1 MRCLG
6 CSALGIEICSQCR
19 RFWHPRII
27 RTASR
32 LSPHFPI
39 YSSIPYSPVAG
50 RVLLAAKENGISSAD
65 KLLTD
70 ALTFALTYCL
80 DETLATFIVPIPS
93 RKEVARMRGRQFIA
107 VIATD
112 AGEFTS
118 TPIHELLTHVRKV
131 KDQSTLNAKSR
142 SINLDGALIS
152 RRFVGGNAV
161 LIDDLVTTGATLHE
175 AARALR
181 ARGITVAAAVT
192 ACVAEPL
199 R

>member
-1 MRCLG
+1 
-6 CSALGIEICSQCR
+6 
-19 RFWHPRII
+19 
-27 RTASR
+27 
-32 LSPHFPI
+32 
-39 YSSIPYSPVAG
+39 
-50 RVLLAAKENGISSAD
+50 LLAAKENGISSAD

-131 KDQSTLNAKSR
+131 KDQSTLNAKAR